1 MATIKEVFELPRFS
15 DLELITLAVKD
26 LTTEIKSVEVFE
38 TPDIEHFI
46 PEGVFLLTTAM
57 SYDGRQEALIPL
69 IDSLIRA
76 KSVGLGIKLGRFL
89 GELEP
94 EVVAYAESVSFPIFS
109 IPDSFSLGSI
119 LHQMLN
125 IIWEARFEE
134 ISFALDIQKRFS
146 DLLIQDATNDIL
158 INEFSQIVKTPIIL
172 VNPFQEVMSHSVHF
186 NHSTNRATHYVQE
199 TFAKRLETGKESG
212 SYMIKDAA
220 GKEMHVSLIPIKVH
234 TYFPHYLVILN
245 PEHIPYP
252 ISKFAIE
259 QAAIVLSFILFKNE
273 RVDDSKFSVETDYFK
288 ELIDYTLYHQNTD
301 VAVREPNLKFGY
313 RASDYYQI
321 IHLAEETSVSS
332 RKLTAYGEE
341 QLLVASHWARD
352 HVKHYFENAIVLYF
366 NTTKDIIL
374 LLQHKPTDLAL
385 SLTQMRDDLAATLP
399 IQLVFSIGNPYPN
412 WTQLNQSYT
421 QARLVFE
428 DRKKEPQQTIIKS
441 YENKGIFHLF
451 NHLESQDVR
460 FFCQT
465 TLKTLAYPEESSFVE
480 LRKTL
485 HAYLNAQCEIASTAA
500 TLFVHRNTVKYR
512 IQRIEEIL
520 GFRVNSPEHSLNLRL
535 ALELSENQS

>member
-15 DLELITLAVKD
+15 DVKLITSGVKD
-26 LTTEIKSVEVFE
+26 LETEIKSVEVFE

-57 SYDGRQEALIPL
+57 SYDGRQDALIPL

-76 KSVGLGIKLGRFL
+76 KAVGLGIKLGRFL

-94 EVVAYAESVSFPIFS
+94 EVIAYAESVNFPIIS

-146 DLLIQDATNDIL
+146 DLLIQDATNDML
-158 INEFSQIVKTPIIL
+158 INEFSQMVKTPIIL

-199 TFAKRLETGKESG
+199 TFAKRQEIGKDSG
-212 SYMIKDAA
+212 SFMINDAT

-301 VAVREPNLKFGY
+301 VAIREPNLKYGY
-313 RASDYYQI
+313 RTSDYYQI
-321 IHLAEETSVSS
+321 IHLSEENSVTA
-332 RKLTAYGEE
+332 RKLTAYAEE
-341 QLLVASHWARD
+341 QLLLASLWARD
-352 HVKHYFENAIVLYF
+352 HAKHYFKDAVVLYF
-366 NTTKDIIL
+366 YSTKDIIL
-374 LLQHKPTDLAL
+374 LLQHKPTDLSAAL
-385 SLTQMRDDLAATLP
+385 TAMRDDLAATLP
-399 IQLVFSIGNPYPN
+399 IQLIFSIGNPYPN

-428 DRKKEPQQTIIKS
+428 DRKKDTQQTLIKS

-451 NHLESQDVR
+451 NHLENQDVR

-465 TLKTLAYPEESSFVE
+465 TLKSLAYPEESSFIE

-520 GFRVNSPEHSLNLRL
+520 GIRVNSPEHSLNLRL
-535 ALELSENQS
+535 ALELSENQG